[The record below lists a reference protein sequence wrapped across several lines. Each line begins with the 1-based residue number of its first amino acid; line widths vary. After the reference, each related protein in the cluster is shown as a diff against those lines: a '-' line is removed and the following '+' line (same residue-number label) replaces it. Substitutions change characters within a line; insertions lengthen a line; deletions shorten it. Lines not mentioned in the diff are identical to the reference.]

1 MNIKEIKTHFISN
14 LAALA
19 RKSKTCERLHDP
31 RVSASLLFIDVDHVT
46 NHSVL

>member
-19 RKSKTCERLHDP
+19 RKSKTCERL
-31 RVSASLLFIDVDHVT
+31 IDLNWSQLTVVRANT
-46 NHSVL
+46 